1 MKEEQKVKLDLK
13 RAEKK
18 SVQMVETMSEF
29 LGGNV
34 DLLKKFQETSE
45 GQVTLLTELVQNRE
59 ALKME
64 LEIKGAYDLEVAKQL
79 EDNGQGGQQKKE
91 GEGQDAM
98 TKGGPGKSLFG
109 GFGGFF

>member
-1 MKEEQKVKLDLK
+1 
-13 RAEKK
+13 
-18 SVQMVETMSEF
+18 MVETMQEF

-45 GQVTLLTELVQNRE
+45 GQVQLLTELVQNRE

-64 LEIKGAYDLEVAKQL
+64 LEMKGAYDLEVAKQL
-79 EDNGQGGQQKKE
+79 EDNGQGHQQQQQKE
-91 GEGQDAM
+91 GKGQDGM
-98 TKGGPGKSLFG
+98 TGGGGPGKSLFG